1 MAWTATNI
9 PDLTGKTAVV
19 TGGNGGLGLETVREL
34 ARKGAHVV
42 IGARNLEKAAAAESD
57 VKTEIPTAAIEVR
70 KLDLSSLASVKE
82 FADSVLADHPVI
94 DLLFNNAGVMA
105 TPEWETEDG
114 FEMQFGTNHLGH
126 FALTAHLMPALLAAD
141 GARIVSTSSTARFAA
156 GAYDLNNAH
165 HRGVYDSWRAYG
177 YSKLANL
184 QFILELN
191 KRLSAAGAK
200 VKAYAADPGFSKTD
214 LQATS
219 TKNTGGHPRSRFFE
233 KAGAGGRSVIGPW
246 GPSAVESRDRS
257 RRRGRHVL
265 PSEVDLCGRSGGW
278 QGRSE
283 AEEARRPGE
292 AVGDLRRGHRH
303 RVRCCEDGRRG
314 GCVTTTRVDRAALVR
329 RALVELVAE
338 LGFRGTSMAAV
349 AERAGVATGTA
360 YVHYPSK
367 DALVMAAYQEVKRAL
382 GEAVSAIHLPTEPAE
397 RFRALWFGVYRHLAG
412 DPVRARFLVQV
423 DSSPWRDWRTMQQ

>member
-233 KAGAGGRSVIGPW
+233 KMVPVVGQSSARGALPQLRAGTDPAAEGGTFFRPKWISAGVPVVGKVGQRLRKPADLAKLWEI
-246 GPSAVESRDRS
+246 
-257 RRRGRHVL
+257 
-265 PSEVDLCGRSGGW
+265 SE
-278 QGRSE
+278 
-283 AEEARRPGE
+283 
-292 AVGDLRRGHRH
+292 
-303 RVRCCEDGRRG
+303 EDTGIEFD
-314 GCVTTTRVDRAALVR
+314 VAKM
-329 RALVELVAE
+329 VAE
-338 LGFRGTSMAAV
+338 AA
-349 AERAGVATGTA
+349 A
-360 YVHYPSK
+360 
-367 DALVMAAYQEVKRAL
+367 
-382 GEAVSAIHLPTEPAE
+382 
-397 RFRALWFGVYRHLAG
+397 
-412 DPVRARFLVQV
+412 
-423 DSSPWRDWRTMQQ
+423 